1 MEEFEL
7 DEMRLCGIFDVVR
20 STEQEINF
28 FPIYM
33 RSSLYNSNIKELLKT
48 RVPGKALWFEETR
61 QTQK

>member
-48 RVPGKALWFEETR
+48 RVPGKAL
-61 QTQK
+61 